1 MESVVA
7 WAWSD
12 VSCERR
18 GGGMNRQVMRDDSLL
33 CVIMANLIMSGLF
46 VFYGMLWTGERELS
60 WTHTVCVCVNA
71 EKHSQK
77 NKKIK

>member
-46 VFYGMLWTGERELS
+46 VFYGML
-60 WTHTVCVCVNA
+60 
-71 EKHSQK
+71 
-77 NKKIK
+77 